1 MLGGRP
7 RPPAPNLP
15 RPAWKRLW
23 CRLYDCGNSPAPAR
37 RKTSPDLLPR
47 ARRLVRLELCRNSG
61 HQVSVQIP
69 PPQRE
74 LSAGGYCDTGFG
86 IWCCSGAWSLE
97 LRYTLRCGKPRNG
110 RNVSNRCYF
119 LAPAV
124 SPSRGT
130 NSNVTLPISS
140 ITRYAGNGRPAL
152 EMNSRNRSV
161 RLSASNLAACARSI
175 GCCKISL
182 LILNEH
188 GRLSAC
194 DFSHR

>member
-1 MLGGRP
+1 MLGGPP
-7 RPPAPNLP
+7 RPQAPNLP

-86 IWCCSGAWSLE
+86 IWSFDTPWAAVNPETAETSVTVATSW
-97 LRYTLRCGKPRNG
+97 LRPFPR
-110 RNVSNRCYF
+110 
-119 LAPAV
+119 
-124 SPSRGT
+124 
-130 NSNVTLPISS
+130 
-140 ITRYAGNGRPAL
+140 
-152 EMNSRNRSV
+152 
-161 RLSASNLAACARSI
+161 LAAQTRTSPCPYHPLPGTRGMA
-175 GCCKISL
+175 
-182 LILNEH
+182 
-188 GRLSAC
+188 GRLWK
-194 DFSHR
+194 